1 MQARRKQQNPFI
13 KSVSYR
19 NNQIGYFLGYILG
32 GKKMVCENYETC
44 GAYAK
49 IDNGVETNNITSF
62 YCNGCY
68 PNAKA
73 VAIQKA
79 DILSNAGVIKLKI

>member
-1 MQARRKQQNPFI
+1 MI
-13 KSVSYR
+13 
-19 NNQIGYFLGYILG
+19 
-32 GKKMVCENYETC
+32 CENFDTGCENW
-44 GAYAK
+44 AN
-49 IDNGVETNNITSF
+49 IDNGVETNDGKFIQTKY
-62 YCNGCY
+62 YCNDCY

>member
-1 MQARRKQQNPFI
+1 
-13 KSVSYR
+13 
-19 NNQIGYFLGYILG
+19 
-32 GKKMVCENYETC
+32 MVCENYETC

-79 DILSNAGVIKLKI
+79 DILSNAGVIKLKIWIARANSLSWLYGI